1 MKKDHEIRLFIIW
14 ALSLTAVAGS
24 LFFSEVLG
32 FPPCEWCW
40 YQRILMYPLV
50 VIYGTALVKK
60 NMAVALPGLFMSGIG
75 MGVSVWHYSLQKIPA
90 LSAGDS
96 CGLVPCS
103 GQYINLF
110 GFITIPF
117 LAGTA
122 FIIIFIIHVLT
133 VKKEGSHRS

>member
-1 MKKDHEIRLFIIW
+1 MKKDHEIRLFVIW

-60 NMAVALPGLFMSGIG
+60 NMAVALPGCL
-75 MGVSVWHYSLQKIPA
+75 
-90 LSAGDS
+90 
-96 CGLVPCS
+96 
-103 GQYINLF
+103 
-110 GFITIPF
+110 
-117 LAGTA
+117 
-122 FIIIFIIHVLT
+122 
-133 VKKEGSHRS
+133 

>member
-1 MKKDHEIRLFIIW
+1 
-14 ALSLTAVAGS
+14 
-24 LFFSEVLG
+24 
-32 FPPCEWCW
+32 
-40 YQRILMYPLV
+40 
-50 VIYGTALVKK
+50 
-60 NMAVALPGLFMSGIG
+60 
-75 MGVSVWHYSLQKIPA
+75 MGVSAWHYSLQKIPA